1 MKELGA
7 TVVAVCD
14 TEDHEILSLADH
26 AMPIQGQMMEEFTP
40 LAYVVPGQLF
50 AFSTLH
56 VRGQPPIPAPLDFQK
71 LMEVNF
77 KQIYQSAIW
86 EE

>member
-1 MKELGA
+1 
-7 TVVAVCD
+7 VVAVCD
-14 TEDHEILSLADH
+14 ANDKEILEMVDE
-26 AMPIQGQMMEEFTP
+26 AMPIQGQLKEEFTP

-56 VRGQPPIPAPLDFQK
+56 VRGQPPIPPPLDFQK

-77 KQIYQSAIW
+77 KQIYQSNVW